1 MSAPIHR
8 WVTEPVPADVERAL
22 QRLADLDDA
31 VHVAVMPDVHL
42 APGAC
47 VGTVLATSRTLFP
60 PAVGGDV
67 GCGVATLRLS
77 GLSAGELDRPPVL
90 AGLEARI
97 PVLRHAKPPPWP
109 DLDPDEL
116 SCEPLRRRALRDG
129 RVQLG
134 TVGRGNHFVEV
145 QADDGDAIWVMAHSG
160 SRAMGRAVQDHHGG
174 EPIDAQ
180 RPEGLDYA
188 ADLAWAE
195 AYAAHNRQRLLLAAL
210 RAIRD
215 AHPTARPDPETYLDC
230 AHNHV
235 HRERQLDRDLWVHRK
250 GAISARNGEPGLV
263 PGSMGTWS
271 YHVEGRGHPLALGS
285 SSHGA
290 GRTMTRT
297 EARAAIGRRE
307 LRRQLRSVAY
317 RDRPDLGEEAP
328 SAYRDIGAV
337 MRAQRELTRI
347 VRRVRPLVVHKG

>member
-8 WVTEPVPADVERAL
+8 WVTEPVSADVERAL

-47 VGTVLATSRTLFP
+47 VGTVLATSRTLVP
-60 PAVGGDV
+60 SAVGGDV
-67 GCGVATLRLS
+67 GCGVATLRL
-77 GLSAGELDRPPVL
+77 AGPTADHLDAPAVL

-97 PVLRHAKPPPWP
+97 PILRHAQPPLWP
-109 DLDPDEL
+109 DLDPEGL
-116 SCEPLRRRALRDG
+116 SAGPLRRLARRDG
-129 RVQLG
+129 QVQVG

-145 QADDGDAIWVMAHSG
+145 QTDDEDAVWVMAHSG
-160 SRAMGRAVQDHHGG
+160 SRAMGRGIQDHHGW
-174 EPIDAQ
+174 EPIDAHG
-180 RPEGLDYA
+180 PEGQAYV

-195 AYAAHNRQRLLLAAL
+195 TYAAHNRQRLLIAAI

-215 AHPTARPDPETYLDC
+215 AHPDARPEPESYLDC

-250 GAISARNGEPGLV
+250 GAISAGAGERGLV
-263 PGSMGTWS
+263 PGSMGTCS

-290 GRTMTRT
+290 GRTLTRT
-297 EARAAIGRRE
+297 QARAAIGRRE
-307 LRRQLRSVAY
+307 LRRQLRSVVY

-328 SAYRDIGAV
+328 TAYRDIGAV
-337 MRAQRELTRI
+337 MRAQRDLTRI